1 MPSSARSY
9 DVFLSYAHA
18 DAAPAQTLDVLL
30 RAQRLRTFFDRREL
44 RAGLR
49 WITALEEAI
58 ESSGAVA
65 ILIGQ
70 HGLGNTQQ
78 YERQLALVQQ
88 TKDRDFPVVP
98 VLLPGC
104 EKPPAGFLELL
115 TWVDLRDGIGVNDQ
129 PGGLQSLLAAIRRE
143 PVAIPWTLASHSS
156 GPRT

>member
-1 MPSSARSY
+1 MPSSTVSY

-18 DAAPAQTLDVLL
+18 DATSAQMLDASL

-58 ESSGAVA
+58 GSSGAVA

-78 YERQLALVQQ
+78 YERELALVRQ
-88 TKDRDFPVVP
+88 TQDRHFPVVP

-104 EKPPAGFLELL
+104 EEPPAGFL
-115 TWVDLRDGIGVNDQ
+115 
-129 PGGLQSLLAAIRRE
+129 GGFARRHRR
-143 PVAIPWTLASHSS
+143 S
-156 GPRT
+156 